1 MKSLISPQNK
11 RDKVFA
17 RPKGTSLDRNAKVRI
32 IAAARAYNA
41 KHRAGRQ
48 HRGPLTRVTLEVLQA
63 LLWGFHNSRAGD
75 CFPSYESIAAKA
87 QCCRDSVYEAIKA
100 LEAAGLMTWVNCFT
114 KIRTYGRDLFG
125 QMASNWRVIRT
136 SNFYLFR
143 DPLPCASVPE
153 RYKSETPSRTQ
164 TQDISN
170 LEQPVKIIVLDP
182 QNPLEAAL
190 ARLGRTAG
198 YLPAG

>member
-1 MKSLISPQNK
+1 MKRVFSPQKK

-17 RPKGTSLDRNAKVRI
+17 RPKGTSLDRNAKARI
-32 IAAARAYNA
+32 IAAAHAYNV
-41 KHRAGRQ
+41 KHKAGRQ

-75 CFPSYESIAAKA
+75 CFPSYESIATKA
-87 QCCRDSVYEAIKA
+87 RCCRDSVYEAIKA

-125 QMASNWRVIRT
+125 QTAPSWQVIRT

-143 DPLPCASVPE
+143 DPLPCAPVPE
-153 RYKSETPSRTQ
+153 RYKSETPPRTL
-164 TQDISN
+164 TQDISS
-170 LEQPVKIIVLDP
+170 LERPTKIIVLDP
-182 QNPLEAAL
+182 KNPLDAAL
-190 ARLGRTAG
+190 ARLGRSGGFIEA
-198 YLPAG
+198 A